1 MVDDEHEIGS
11 YLVTA
16 LGRRG
21 HQVDTALDGKE
32 ACDLIDQK
40 QYDLIL
46 TDLKMPG
53 MTGFKLYNFIKEKHP
68 DLLNNLLV
76 MTGDTINKDAQLFL
90 KRQMFLT
97 LRNLLHSINWNV
109 LSPLLCPLPRN
120 NILIRHCRYTINHIF
135 KFQFLVDTR
144 VV

>member
-1 MVDDEHEIGS
+1 VVDDEHEIGS
-11 YLVTA
+11 YLLTA

-76 MTGDTINKDAQLFL
+76 MTGDTINKDAQLFFEETDVPYIE
-90 KRQMFLT
+90 KPFT
-97 LRNLLHSINWNV
+97 LNQLECAIAS
-109 LSPLLCPLPRN
+109 
-120 NILIRHCRYTINHIF
+120 
-135 KFQFLVDTR
+135 
-144 VV
+144 VVPPTSK